1 MAWTDIILFV
11 AVLIIAWLIL
21 YLRGVFEPKVQYRS
35 DRRLVLSDANF
46 LPLLMGFS
54 QSLAT
59 QAHICGFWSQPHQIY
74 AARLAAIRKAQHII
88 QFETFFMTPGARAN
102 EFADA
107 LIERSQSGV
116 RVQVLVD
123 RIGTHKMS
131 FSYWKRLRAA
141 GVEVRFFHPFKLK
154 APLQYLSR
162 SHRKLLIVDG
172 TVAFIGGM
180 GVSDNWDGDP
190 KIGDTAP
197 WLDCEIELENAI
209 VPVLVGIFLRHWL
222 YEDGKASGGYFPPQ
236 QSSVE
241 AKSMLVIPHD
251 AESKISS
258 INALFWFSLQAAQQ
272 RIWIASPYFILD
284 RNTRTALIQ
293 AKKRGVDVRIVTT
306 SARNDKP
313 PVYYA
318 ARERYRHLLSAE
330 IAIYEYQPSMI
341 HAKLMLVDRDW
352 ISLGSANFDPR
363 SFYHNDELN
372 LAWFDPDFAPTV
384 EKLLQ
389 GAFEKSNRIERSTW
403 QKRPW
408 WQKLIGQSFLLL
420 RWQL

>member
-1 MAWTDIILFV
+1 MTWTEIVLFV
-11 AVLIIAWLIL
+11 AVLTIAWLIL

-35 DRRLVLSDANF
+35 ERRLVLSDTNF

-54 QSLAT
+54 QSLST
-59 QAHICGFWSQPHQIY
+59 QAHICGFWSQPNQIY
-74 AARLAAIRKAQHII
+74 ASRLAAIQKAQHII

-107 LIERSQSGV
+107 LSERSHSGV
-116 RVQVLVD
+116 HVQVLVD
-123 RIGTHKMS
+123 RSGTIKIPPD
-131 FSYWKRLRAA
+131 YWKRLKAA
-141 GVEVRFFHPFKLK
+141 GVEVRFFHPLKLK
-154 APLQYLSR
+154 VPLQYLSR

-197 WLDCEIELENAI
+197 WLDYEIELENAI

-236 QSSVE
+236 QSSAE
-241 AKSMLVIPHD
+241 AKPMLVIPHD
-251 AESKISS
+251 AESKVSS
-258 INALFWFSLQAAQQ
+258 INTLFWFSLQAAQQ

-306 SARNDKP
+306 SDRNDKP

-318 ARERYRHLLSAE
+318 ARERYRHLLPAG

-372 LAWFDPDFAPTV
+372 LAWFDPDLAPTL
-384 EKLLQ
+384 EKLLLD
-389 GAFEKSNRIERSTW
+389 AFEKSDRIEWSTW
-403 QKRPW
+403 RKRPW
-408 WQKLIGQSFLLL
+408 WQKSIGQFFLLL